1 LAYAAAASSI
11 AAATLTAMLPNAK
24 HALVEPAKL
33 RDYLLAQAHPVGRFK
48 ARFFCGL
55 GYTSEGWQVL
65 RDDLLR
71 LASSGEAEPSQPGL
85 YGQKFTVSGTLS
97 GPNGRSATVVSVW
110 LMPANGD
117 APRFI
122 TAYPG

>member
-1 LAYAAAASSI
+1 MAAGTLA
-11 AAATLTAMLPNAK
+11 AMLPNAE
-24 HALVEPAKL
+24 HAVVQPAKL

-71 LASSGEAEPSQPGL
+71 LALSAEAEPGQPGP
-85 YGQKFTVSGTLS
+85 YGQKFTVSGTLT
-97 GPNGRSATVVSVW
+97 GPNGGSATVVSVW
-110 LMPANGD
+110 LVSANED

>member
-1 LAYAAAASSI
+1 M
-11 AAATLTAMLPNAK
+11 AAATLIAMLPNAEQ
-24 HALVEPAKL
+24 AVVEPAKL
-33 RDYLLAQAHPVGRFK
+33 RDYLLAHVHPVGRFK

-55 GYTSEGWQVL
+55 GYTPDGWQVL

-71 LASSGEAEPSQPGL
+71 LASSGGAEPGEPGF
-85 YGQKFTVSGTLS
+85 YGQKFTVSGTLT
-97 GPNGRSATVVSVW
+97 GPNGRSATVKSVW
-110 LMPANGD
+110 LVPPDGD